1 MTEYMRKNGA
11 TAEDITQA
19 QRDLA
24 QGQGFDGVQPANE
37 FIKAWGEAMV
47 AEAAGLGIVA
57 GLGRF
62 GLWVGKG
69 EQAAKATGN
78 PVVDAEKAALDRIAQ
93 NPKSPDLAG
102 KQPGTVLQTQ
112 SQKRIDDLA
121 VQYNTKSIEPK
132 DFQLNLG
139 GKVLKTD
146 PQVSKGA
153 PVYMG
158 ATTSDV
164 MSYFRQLAGVE
175 NMPAAKVIPG
185 KGAIY
190 TAKTDAGARITLR
203 DFSTSSQQTG
213 ASWTIDVMDKSI
225 NGGRMVEIKF
235 K

>member
-185 KGAIY
+185 KGQYIQPKL
-190 TAKTDAGARITLR
+190 TPEL
-203 DFSTSSQQTG
+203 
-213 ASWTIDVMDKSI
+213 
-225 NGGRMVEIKF
+225 E
-235 K
+235 